1 MSDVSTPDRITGLRI
16 LAVDDEPDILD
27 TIVDVLDGA
36 QVDRA
41 RSYQDAIELLIPNEP
56 GVAAKNKYDVVVLD
70 IMGVDGM
77 RLLDRTVDEGIPT
90 VMLTA
95 HAMNPETLKAS
106 IQGGALSYLPK
117 EELANLAE
125 HITDVL
131 EAIEMGQSTW
141 KRLFT
146 RMGNFFERAFAPNF
160 KSDDPEFWALYY
172 TSAM

>member
-27 TIVDVLDGA
+27 TIVDVLEGA

-41 RSYQDAIELLIPNEP
+41 RSYEEAIDLLTPDES
-56 GVAAKNKYDVVVLD
+56 GVSARDKYAVAVLD

-106 IQGGALSYLPK
+106 IQNGALSYLPK

-131 EAIEMGQSTW
+131 DAIEAGQSTW

-146 RMGNFFERAFAPNF
+146 RMGNFFEKAFTPSW
-160 KSDDPEFWALYY
+160 KSDDPEFWAYY
-172 TSAM
+172 YGSVV